1 MAADLSSSIAQLL
14 RAVVVAFIII
24 QFLRRIFKA
33 GAQAKGPTGQSLPAR
48 RDRSQSR
55 NEPPPPENPFGLK

>member
-1 MAADLSSSIAQLL
+1 MSGAIAQLL
-14 RAVVVAFIII
+14 RAALVAFIII

-33 GAQAKGPTGQSLPAR
+33 AAQAKVPPGQLPRVR
-48 RDRSQSR
+48 RDPNQFR